1 MVSLVWLVPL
11 LPLLGVI
18 VNGLFGRTLI
28 REKAHL
34 VAVSAAGLS
43 CLVALLVFLDALRG
57 ATLDWDLYTWMA
69 AGEFR
74 VSVGFLVDP
83 LSAVMMLMVTFVGF
97 VIHVYSIGYM
107 HGDPGYPRFFTY
119 MNLFMFAMLML
130 VLANNYLVMFLGWE
144 GVGLCSYLL
153 IGYWYEKHSAST
165 AGNKA
170 FIVNRVGDF
179 GFLLGLFLLWTAF
192 GTFQYREI
200 FARAPD
206 VLPAGG
212 ALVTILTLL
221 LFVGAVGKSAQLPLY
236 VWLPDAM
243 EGPTPVSALIHAA
256 TMVTAGVYMVARSG
270 ALFNLAPLSA
280 EVVAVVGALTA
291 VFAAT
296 IACVQTDIKR
306 VVAYST
312 ISQLGYMFLGA
323 GVGAYASSI
332 FHLTTHAF
340 FKALLFLGCGA
351 VIHAL
356 HHEQDMWRM
365 GGLRKVMPI
374 TAATFLIA
382 ALANAGIFPL
392 AGFWSKDEILF
403 AAWSRGHT
411 VLWALGAAG
420 AFLTAFYMFRLY
432 FVTFAGPSRVDPHQA
447 GHLHEAPPV
456 MTRPLLVLA
465 VFAVGIGAAVGFP
478 PEQGLFH
485 RFLAPALAAAHGG
498 PAHGGVTL
506 EVGMALVSLAIAGA
520 GILLAYKLYVVSPE
534 LPERLATRFRP
545 LHTLLLRKYY
555 LDEAYNAIFVNGFLR
570 LSRLMWRGD
579 DRVVDGAVNGTAMA
593 TVGASVFSAW
603 RLDLGIVDGLV
614 NWIADALQG
623 GSNRVKRVQTGLVQN
638 YIMAM
643 ALGIFAIVSLYLFL
657 GGQLF

>member
-1 MVSLVWLVPL
+1 MVSLVWLVPA

-18 VNGLFGRTLI
+18 VNGVFGRTRI

-34 VAVSAAGLS
+34 VAVPAAGLS
-43 CLVALLVFLDALRG
+43 CLVALLVFVDVLRG
-57 ATLDWDLYTWMA
+57 TTLDWDLYTWMA
-69 AGEFR
+69 AGDFK

-83 LSAVMMLMVTFVGF
+83 LSAVMMLTVTFVGF
-97 VIHVYSIGYM
+97 IIHVYSIGYM
-107 HGDPGYPRFFTY
+107 HDDPGYPRFFTY
-119 MNLFMFAMLML
+119 LNLFMFAMLML
-130 VLANNYLVMFLGWE
+130 VLANNYLVLFLGWE

-170 FIVNRVGDF
+170 FIVNRVGDL
-179 GFLLGLFLLWTAF
+179 GFLLGLFLLWTTF
-192 GTFQYREI
+192 GTFHFQPI
-200 FARAPD
+200 FARAPQL
-206 VLPAGG
+206 LPAGG
-212 ALVTILTLL
+212 ALVTVLTLL
-221 LFVGAVGKSAQLPLY
+221 LFVGAVGKSAQIPLY

-270 ALFNLAPLSA
+270 ALYNLAPVSA
-280 EVVAVVGALTA
+280 EVVALVGAVTA

-296 IACVQTDIKR
+296 IACAQNDIKR

-323 GVGAYASSI
+323 GVGAYASAI
-332 FHLTTHAF
+332 FHLFTHAF

-356 HHEQDMWRM
+356 HDEQDMWRM
-365 GGLRKVMPI
+365 GGLRKVMPV
-374 TAATFLIA
+374 TAATFLVG
-382 ALANAGIFPL
+382 ALANAGIPPF

-403 AAWSRGHT
+403 AAWNGGHP

-432 FVTFAGPSRVDPHQA
+432 FVTFTGPSRVDPHQA
-447 GHLHEAPPV
+447 GHLHEAPAL
-456 MTRPLLVLA
+456 MTRPLIILA
-465 VFAVGIGAAVGFP
+465 VFAFGIGAAVGFP
-478 PEQGLFH
+478 PDQGLFH
-485 RFLAPALAAAHGG
+485 RFLAPAVAGAHGEAAH
-498 PAHGGVTL
+498 PSVML
-506 EVGMALVSLAIAGA
+506 EVGMALVSFAIAGA
-520 GILLAYKLYVVSPE
+520 GILLAYTLYVASPE
-534 LPERLATRFRP
+534 LPERLATRFRA
-545 LHTLLLRKYY
+545 LHALLVRKYY
-555 LDEAYNAIFVNGFLR
+555 VDEVYNAIFVNGFLG
-570 LSRLMWRGD
+570 LSRFMWRAD
-579 DRVVDGAVNGTAMA
+579 DRVVDGAVNGMATA
-593 TVGASVFSAW
+593 TVGASLFSAW

-643 ALGIFAIVSLYLFL
+643 ALGIFAIVSLYMF
-657 GGQLF
+657 F